1 MLSVASGLSF
11 VMLMAL
17 VSPSQISFSLDHT
30 RPSCLRANSLRLM
43 VDTRKSQH
51 FIDHFS
57 GTFSGGPSS
66 EYWYAKP
73 SFVDQISLSSP
84 LLPFSTQLRRPHTCG
99 IS

>member
-11 VMLMAL
+11 AILMAL
-17 VSPSQISFSLDHT
+17 VSPSQTSFSLDHT
-30 RPSCLRANSLRLM
+30 QPLCLKVKSLRLM
-43 VDTRKSQH
+43 VDTLKSQH

-57 GTFSGGPSS
+57 GTFSSGPSS

-73 SFVDQISLSSP
+73 SFVDQISLSLP